1 VHQAAERIRE
11 AIRVAR
17 TGLVERE
24 ALCELIALAAV
35 AREHVLVIGPPGT
48 AKSEAVRR
56 VSRALGGRSFEYLL
70 GRFTEPSELF
80 GPIDLRRLQEGVVQT
95 RTEGMLPEAELA
107 FLDEVFL
114 GSTAILNT
122 LLGLLAER
130 RYRRGHTDL
139 AVPLRVCVG
148 ASNAIPDDEALA
160 AFADRFVLRAW
171 VEPVGDS
178 RIEDLLEAGAS
189 LASIDEPVAHVED
202 LDTLATAASA
212 ANPAGLRD
220 DLAHAVRRLR
230 AAGVHLSDRRVV
242 KLQRLACAAA
252 VLAGR
257 ADPTRADLWPL
268 VYAVPDAEGQ
278 QVARD
283 ALADL
288 LADAES
294 GALPAAA
301 AEASRGPLARAALL
315 VDRARDV
322 LADPPSDPVGR
333 QLRFE
338 GLLRELDAGF
348 AVEQRTADLIEVRE
362 RLLAA
367 LPPS

>member
-1 VHQAAERIRE
+1 
-11 AIRVAR
+11 
-17 TGLVERE
+17 
-24 ALCELIALAAV
+24 
-35 AREHVLVIGPPGT
+35 
-48 AKSEAVRR
+48 
-56 VSRALGGRSFEYLL
+56 
-70 GRFTEPSELF
+70 
-80 GPIDLRRLQEGVVQT
+80 
-95 RTEGMLPEAELA
+95 M
-107 FLDEVFL
+107 
-114 GSTAILNT
+114 
-122 LLGLLAER
+122 
-130 RYRRGHTDL
+130 
-139 AVPLRVCVG
+139 
-148 ASNAIPDDEALA
+148 
-160 AFADRFVLRAW
+160 
-171 VEPVGDS
+171 
-178 RIEDLLEAGAS
+178 
-189 LASIDEPVAHVED
+189 
-202 LDTLATAASA
+202 
-212 ANPAGLRD
+212 
-220 DLAHAVRRLR
+220 
-230 AAGVHLSDRRVV
+230 V
-242 KLQRLACAAA
+242 KQQRLACAAA

-283 ALADL
+283 ALSDL